1 MDALIIPQAG
11 PPTERAEAIH
21 RSVSCFIHGVLG
33 VVIPLL
39 GLVPAV
45 SALVTWRT
53 ITRRYRGQWNPAQHY
68 LRAGGVLGMV
78 GILSNTI
85 QLASIIIAIS
95 DGLLR

>member
-1 MDALIIPQAG
+1 MDALTIPQAG

-53 ITRRYRGQWNPAQHY
+53 ITRRYRGQWNPAEHY
-68 LRAGGVLGMV
+68 LKAGGILGIL
-78 GILSNTI
+78 GILSNAI
-85 QLASIIIAIS
+85 LVASVAMAIA
-95 DGLLR
+95 DGLLN